1 MASSAPRRPRASR
14 AQSRRAARN
23 FAASSKRS
31 LWLAKKNESR
41 GPKVFTGMPAST
53 ATRTYSSA
61 LASVNPTSCTA
72 VAPASRMW

>member
-1 MASSAPRRPRASR
+1 MASPAPKRSRTSR

-23 FAASSKRS
+23 FAASSNRS
-31 LWLAKKNESR
+31 LWLAKKNDSR
-41 GPKVFTGMPAST
+41 GPKLSTGIPAST

-61 LASVNPTSCTA
+61 FASVNPTSCTA